1 MTHARRIGTRR
12 TVVALAIAGLALT
25 GCSPSEP
32 TPPRSTTSPPSESPS
47 TPASLAWGPTQ
58 AQLDEATATVSDW
71 SPERLAGQVL
81 ILTYPGT
88 DPAAA
93 ARGVT
98 SLHAGGVILMGDNIA
113 SADQVRATAEAVQ
126 GAAQADGRDF
136 PAIVAVDQEGGLVA
150 RLGKVSPETPTFMS
164 AGAAIA
170 GSPTGGPAA
179 VQNAALASGQYLRTL
194 GFTWVFAPDAD
205 VTSGRSDPTI
215 GTRSASDD
223 PALVSQAVTAALA
236 GYDAA
241 QIVASVKHYPGH
253 GSVPADSHTEL
264 PVQPADLAT
273 LQARDLVPFQTAT
286 KDGVPVV
293 MMSHIAVQAF
303 EPGVPASLSPAAYAS
318 LRDDVGFEG
327 VVVTDALNMQAITD
341 GYGAGAAAAKAVTA
355 GADAVLMPANGAQAH
370 AAIVAALADGSLP
383 RQRLVEA
390 AARIVALQTWEA
402 SRGTPTQP
410 TADLAQASQALSA
423 AAITQVG
430 GQCAALLTDSVQ
442 VSGGTA
448 DDRARFT
455 AAAQAAGLTVGSGP
469 TVKLLTTQS
478 GAGDIVV
485 ALDSPLA
492 LEGSTGSLGAF
503 AIYGRTPG
511 AYAALLEVLTGK
523 AKPAGALPMAVG
535 ELTSVRC

>member
-1 MTHARRIGTRR
+1 MNRAHRIG
-12 TVVALAIAGLALT
+12 ALLAIAGLALA
-25 GCSPSEP
+25 GCSTPDAP
-32 TPPRSTTSPPSESPS
+32 TPSGSSSTTGQTPTTPPALP
-47 TPASLAWGPTQ
+47 WGPTQ
-58 AQLDEATATVSDW
+58 AQVDEATATVSAW
-71 SPERLAGQVL
+71 SPEQLAGQVL

-113 SADQVRATAEAVQ
+113 SADQVRATADAVQ
-126 GAAQADGRDF
+126 AAAKADGRDF

-170 GSPTGGPAA
+170 GSPQTGPAV
-179 VQNAALASGQYLRTL
+179 VQNAALASGQYLRGL

-223 PALVSQAVTAALA
+223 PVLVSQAVTAALA

-241 QIVASVKHYPGH
+241 HIVASVKHYPGH

-264 PVQPADLAT
+264 PVQQADLAT
-273 LQARDLVPFQTAT
+273 LKARDIVPFQTAT
-286 KDGVPVV
+286 QDGVPVV
-293 MMSHIAVQAF
+293 MMSHIAAEAF
-303 EPGVPASLSPAAYAS
+303 EAGVPSSLSPAAYAS
-318 LRDDVGFEG
+318 LRSDVGFEG

-341 GYGAGAAAAKAVTA
+341 GYGAGPAAAKAVIA
-355 GADAVLMPANGAQAH
+355 GADAVLMPADGAQAH

-383 RQRLVEA
+383 RERLVEA
-390 AARIVALQTWEA
+390 AARVVAVQTWEA
-402 SRGTPTQP
+402 SRGASPQ
-410 TADLAQASQALSA
+410 AGVDLAQASQALSA

-430 GQCAALLTDSVQ
+430 GQCTTLLTDSVQ
-442 VSGGTA
+442 VSGGNA

-455 AAAQAAGLTVGSGP
+455 EAAQAAGLSVGSGP
-469 TVKLLTTQS
+469 MVKLLTS
-478 GAGDIVV
+478 RGGEGDIVV

-492 LEGSTGSLGAF
+492 LEGSSGLLGAF
-503 AIYGRTPG
+503 AVYGRTPG
-511 AYAALLEVLTGK
+511 AYAALLDVLTGK

-535 ELTSVRC
+535 DLTTVRC